1 MLSYTIRRLSQPKAR
16 GFLYRNSSFGI
27 KRYSK
32 EQEET
37 KTPFNDITREEE
49 ARFLDLRPK
58 NPFLKT
64 PEKVNITGKEIENS
78 ILYNSFIDSF
88 VDKAPFMKRVVKWR
102 ELELKNKIRNKKEL
116 LTKHVDSLVIS
127 KLSSPSIETSNTLES
142 EECSQ
147 ENADLVNRFPFDS
160 FTPINQKYSRFQKRQ
175 LEKQTILD
183 DDFDYGTSNPDI
195 PISKIPCGGCGALL
209 HCQNTSVPGY
219 LPSEIFSG
227 KTKHELRGKIC
238 QRCRFLRE
246 HNVALN
252 VQIKPEDYPKVLS
265 VIQDKIAIVI
275 LVVDLLDFPCSI
287 WPGLL
292 DIIGLKRPVL
302 VVGNKVDLLPK
313 DSPGYLDGIKKSL
326 MQSLEQSDLK
336 RANVKDVCLVS
347 ATTGYGVEQLITKIQ
362 STWGFR
368 GDAYLMGCT
377 NVGKSSLFNAL
388 IQSDLCKTQAVDLL
402 ERATVSPWP
411 GTTLNLLKFP
421 LLRPTGTRLTDRIQR
436 LMAESQVRAAEQE
449 ERRMQLKKSRRP
461 EHATLIGHI
470 GQTFGV
476 NKDGMEKA
484 DPFAIRA
491 DKVPTDN
498 DAFNPNNKQFKDSKW
513 CFDTPGT
520 VNHDQI
526 LTLLTLEELV
536 LTMSNKLIQP
546 RTLLFRPGTSYFLG
560 GLARIDYLQGPH
572 PLLLTTFASHSL
584 PLTLV
589 AYEKADELYS
599 QLLGSRLL
607 AVPCGDEERLKLW
620 PGLSTAREISF
631 EGAGWKRSAIDV
643 VLSSAGWVAVTGE
656 EKMQYDLRVYTPE
669 CRGIHVRN
677 PPLLP
682 CAVNLKGRR
691 SQGSLAHSHR
701 RLFV

>member
-58 NPFLKT
+58 NPFLKN
-64 PEKVNITGKEIENS
+64 PKKVSITGKEIENS

-461 EHATLIGHI
+461 EHATLIGNSLSLSLSCKTCLKNVKI
-470 GQTFGV
+470 MFSFDLIATRCNISLEGPCSKNCRQNEYNRGDILVYQVISVKRLESIKMAWRRPIRSLFERIKSPLTTTPSIRTISNSKTANGV
-476 NKDGMEKA
+476 
-484 DPFAIRA
+484 
-491 DKVPTDN
+491 
-498 DAFNPNNKQFKDSKW
+498 S
-513 CFDTPGT
+513 
-520 VNHDQI
+520 
-526 LTLLTLEELV
+526 TLLEQSI
-536 LTMSNKLIQP
+536 MIRS
-546 RTLLFRPGTSYFLG
+546 LF
-560 GLARIDYLQGPH
+560 
-572 PLLLTTFASHSL
+572 
-584 PLTLV
+584 
-589 AYEKADELYS
+589 
-599 QLLGSRLL
+599 
-607 AVPCGDEERLKLW
+607 
-620 PGLSTAREISF
+620 
-631 EGAGWKRSAIDV
+631 
-643 VLSSAGWVAVTGE
+643 SSILH
-656 EKMQYDLRVYTPE
+656 K
-669 CRGIHVRN
+669 IH
-677 PPLLP
+677 
-682 CAVNLKGRR
+682 
-691 SQGSLAHSHR
+691 
-701 RLFV
+701 